1 MRKHRI
7 LAGILAVA
15 LVLSLG
21 GVNISAATDSPM
33 TDAAEVSVPEGYDEQ
48 DYLKM
53 YAFLEMAD
61 ADGVK
66 NGTKLNEDYDPTDP
80 TTWGTTNEN
89 YDPEDPTTWRT
100 GQNITWRELTTG
112 EGEDEV
118 TVRYLLIFNA
128 PASDLCGQLD
138 LSGCKFLR
146 EVYVQNNTLTQVDVS
161 ESAIQ
166 QLDCSGN
173 RLTELNVSGCG
184 FLTNL
189 VCGNNQLTALVLADC
204 NRLAI
209 VDCSGNQLTALD
221 FSATNALTTLN
232 CENNRLSALTFNN
245 MSYPI
250 HVDCSGNQLTDL
262 NTYVMQYTQDLDC
275 SDNLFTSLDVRSCGM
290 LETFSCQGNKLEKL
304 DLSSNGK
311 CHARRLTAVGEGYVG
326 YAMERKEDGA
336 TTYTA
341 VATPV
346 EGSVFQGWYTNRDC
360 TTLVTTNSTIDVT
373 EIAPADA
380 KDYYAKFDE
389 GGGAV
394 EVPKGYNVNDYL
406 KLRTFLEQT
415 DEEGVKNG
423 FKLNEDY
430 TPDDV
435 TTWGVY
441 DEEVPYWN
449 SITWQ
454 DVNGELRITVINFY
468 DSALSG
474 ELDLS
479 DCTALERLD
488 CGFNNLIKLNVA
500 NATSLVT
507 LDCNTNQLASLNVSG
522 CVRLGGLFA
531 KDNQLTSLDVSSCTE
546 LGQLDC
552 GNNRLASLD
561 LSNNSSITWLFVE
574 LNQLTALD
582 VSNLTQLT
590 LLNCTDNQL
599 NSLDVS
605 KCTNLSM
612 LYCSRNPLGK
622 LDVTKNT
629 ALSTLWCL
637 DNELTQLDVR
647 SCTGLMNFICDDNQL
662 TELDVT
668 RNTKLSTLGCSGN
681 LLGKIDVTPLES
693 LQNFY
698 CNDAGLT
705 ELDLS
710 KNSYLKYLQCKDN
723 QLTSLD
729 LSGNTILLT
738 LDCGG
743 NQLAALDLSNN
754 IGLLRLICNGNP
766 LSEIDV
772 TPHVQLWELDV
783 RDTQITNLDLSQN
796 TALYGVSTDTVL
808 KELDVTATEYIPVN
822 RLAAVG
828 NGFVG
833 ITAST
838 SKLGWTYVLTAAA
851 GEGAKFTGW
860 YSDKECTKLIT
871 ADETV
876 TITVFDGYEE
886 LESQDYYAKFEGE
899 SVHEHTPGAPV
910 REKEVPATCTED
922 GSYDEVVYCTVCKEE
937 ISRVSKTIPALGHD
951 FSVKGETVAPT
962 ETEEG
967 YTIYHCSRCDATEH
981 RDIVPAT
988 GHKCP
993 SQAFADLD
1001 TTQWYHEYTDY
1012 VIGNNLMNGMGNH
1025 RFAPNGTTTR
1035 AMLVTTLYRLA
1046 DSPEVGEGSTFTDV
1060 AEGAWYADAIA
1071 WAQDVG
1077 IAKGITETRFAPN
1090 SNVTR
1095 EQAATFLY
1103 RFVTEYLKIESAE
1116 STDLSMYK
1124 DADEISSYAKTAVAW
1139 ATAKNLFE
1147 GFPNGTLQPKD
1158 TLTRAQLAKLL
1169 TILDQNF

>member
-1 MRKHRI
+1 MEDHKMRKHRI

-21 GVNISAATDSPM
+21 GVNIFAATGSPIA
-33 TDAAEVSVPEGYDEQ
+33 DAAEVPVPEGYCEQ
-48 DYLKM
+48 DYLKL

-189 VCGNNQLTALVLADC
+189 VCDNNQLTALALADC

-435 TTWGVY
+435 TTWGVCY
-441 DEEVPYWN
+441 KAKRPHYW
-449 SITWQ
+449 
-454 DVNGELRITVINFY
+454 
-468 DSALSG
+468 
-474 ELDLS
+474 
-479 DCTALERLD
+479 
-488 CGFNNLIKLNVA
+488 
-500 NATSLVT
+500 
-507 LDCNTNQLASLNVSG
+507 
-522 CVRLGGLFA
+522 
-531 KDNQLTSLDVSSCTE
+531 
-546 LGQLDC
+546 
-552 GNNRLASLD
+552 
-561 LSNNSSITWLFVE
+561 
-574 LNQLTALD
+574 
-582 VSNLTQLT
+582 
-590 LLNCTDNQL
+590 
-599 NSLDVS
+599 
-605 KCTNLSM
+605 
-612 LYCSRNPLGK
+612 
-622 LDVTKNT
+622 
-629 ALSTLWCL
+629 
-637 DNELTQLDVR
+637 
-647 SCTGLMNFICDDNQL
+647 
-662 TELDVT
+662 
-668 RNTKLSTLGCSGN
+668 
-681 LLGKIDVTPLES
+681 
-693 LQNFY
+693 
-698 CNDAGLT
+698 
-705 ELDLS
+705 
-710 KNSYLKYLQCKDN
+710 
-723 QLTSLD
+723 
-729 LSGNTILLT
+729 
-738 LDCGG
+738 
-743 NQLAALDLSNN
+743 
-754 IGLLRLICNGNP
+754 
-766 LSEIDV
+766 
-772 TPHVQLWELDV
+772 
-783 RDTQITNLDLSQN
+783 
-796 TALYGVSTDTVL
+796 
-808 KELDVTATEYIPVN
+808 
-822 RLAAVG
+822 
-828 NGFVG
+828 
-833 ITAST
+833 
-838 SKLGWTYVLTAAA
+838 
-851 GEGAKFTGW
+851 
-860 YSDKECTKLIT
+860 
-871 ADETV
+871 
-876 TITVFDGYEE
+876 
-886 LESQDYYAKFEGE
+886 
-899 SVHEHTPGAPV
+899 PG
-910 REKEVPATCTED
+910 
-922 GSYDEVVYCTVCKEE
+922 S
-937 ISRVSKTIPALGHD
+937 
-951 FSVKGETVAPT
+951 
-962 ETEEG
+962 
-967 YTIYHCSRCDATEH
+967 
-981 RDIVPAT
+981 
-988 GHKCP
+988 
-993 SQAFADLD
+993 
-1001 TTQWYHEYTDY
+1001 
-1012 VIGNNLMNGMGNH
+1012 
-1025 RFAPNGTTTR
+1025 
-1035 AMLVTTLYRLA
+1035 
-1046 DSPEVGEGSTFTDV
+1046 
-1060 AEGAWYADAIA
+1060 
-1071 WAQDVG
+1071 
-1077 IAKGITETRFAPN
+1077 
-1090 SNVTR
+1090 
-1095 EQAATFLY
+1095 
-1103 RFVTEYLKIESAE
+1103 
-1116 STDLSMYK
+1116 
-1124 DADEISSYAKTAVAW
+1124 
-1139 ATAKNLFE
+1139 
-1147 GFPNGTLQPKD
+1147 
-1158 TLTRAQLAKLL
+1158 
-1169 TILDQNF
+1169 

>member
-7 LAGILAVA
+7 LAGILALA

-21 GVNISAATDSPM
+21 GVNISAATGSPM
-33 TDAAEVSVPEGYDEQ
+33 TDAAEVSVPEGYCEQ
-48 DYLKM
+48 DYLKL

-61 ADGVK
+61 ANGVK
-66 NGTKLNEDYDPTDP
+66 NGTKLNENYDPTDP

-89 YDPEDPTTWRT
+89 YDPEDPLTWGT
-100 GQNITWRELTTG
+100 GQNITWQEVTTG

-118 TVRYLLIFNA
+118 TVRYLWIFNA
-128 PASDLCGQLD
+128 PASGLCGQLD
-138 LSGCKFLR
+138 LSGCKELQ
-146 EVYVQNNTLTQVDVS
+146 EVYVQNNTLTRVNVS
-161 ESAIQ
+161 DSAIWK
-166 QLDCSGN
+166 LDCSDN

-184 FLTNL
+184 VLMNL
-189 VCGNNQLTALVLADC
+189 VCGNNQLTALELADC

-221 FSATNALTTLN
+221 FSATNALATLN
-232 CENNRLSALTFNN
+232 CENNRLSVLTFNS
-245 MSYPI
+245 MGYPT

-262 NTYVMQYTQDLDC
+262 ITDSMQFTRDLDC
-275 SDNLFTSLDVRSCGM
+275 SDNLLTRLNVRNCGM
-290 LETFSCQGNKLEKL
+290 LETFSCQGNQLMEL
-304 DLSSNGK
+304 NLSASGK
-311 CHARRLTAVGEGYVG
+311 HHALSLTAIGEGYVG

-380 KDYYAKFDE
+380 RNYYAKFDE
-389 GGGAV
+389 GGGEI

-441 DEEVPYWN
+441 DEETPYWN
-449 SITWQ
+449 TITWQ
-454 DVNGELRITVINFY
+454 DVNGELRITAINFY
-468 DSALSG
+468 DSDLSG

-479 DCTALERLD
+479 DCTALEQLD
-488 CGFNNLIKLNVA
+488 CGYNNLLKLNAA

-507 LDCNTNQLASLNVSG
+507 LDCNTNQLVSLNVSG
-522 CVRLGGLFA
+522 CVNLWGLFA
-531 KDNQLTSLDVSSCTE
+531 NDNQLTSLDVSGCTE

-552 GNNRLASLD
+552 ESNQLTSLD
-561 LSNNSSITWLFVE
+561 LSNSSGITWLFVG

-582 VSNLTQLT
+582 VSNLTQLA
-590 LLNCTDNQL
+590 LLSCTDNQL

-605 KCTNLSM
+605 KCTGLSI

-622 LDVTKNT
+622 LDVSKNT
-629 ALSTLWCL
+629 QLQTLWCL
-637 DNELTQLDVR
+637 DNGLTQLDVR
-647 SCTGLMNFICDDNQL
+647 KCTGLMSFICDGNQL

-681 LLGKIDVTPLES
+681 PLGKIDVTLLES

-710 KNSYLKYLQCKDN
+710 KNINLKYLQCKDN

-729 LSGNTILLT
+729 LSRNIILSS
-738 LDCGG
+738 LDCGN
-743 NQLAALDLSNN
+743 NQLTALDLSNN
-754 IGLLRLICNGNP
+754 TGLLKLLCNGNP

-772 TPHVQLWELDV
+772 THNVGLWELDV
-783 RDTQITNLDLSQN
+783 RDTQITSLDLSQN

-808 KELDVTATEYIPVN
+808 KELDVTTAENMPVN

-833 ITAST
+833 ITST
-838 SKLGWTYVLTAAA
+838 DGEFGWSYVLTAAA
-851 GEGAKFTGW
+851 QEGAKFTGW
-860 YSDKECTKLIT
+860 YSDKECTKLIA
-871 ADETV
+871 ADET
-876 TITVFDGYEE
+876 ITFNGGEE
-886 LESQDYYAKFEGE
+886 QKAQDYYAKFEGG

-1046 DSPEVGEGSTFTDV
+1046 DSPEAGEGSTFTDV

-1103 RFVTEYLKIESAE
+1103 RFVTEYLKVESAE
-1116 STDLSMYK
+1116 SADLSMYK
-1124 DADEISSYAKTAVAW
+1124 DADKISSYAKTAVAW

>member
-7 LAGILAVA
+7 LAGILALA

-21 GVNISAATDSPM
+21 GVNISAATGSPM
-33 TDAAEVSVPEGYDEQ
+33 TDAAEVSVPEGYCEQ
-48 DYLKM
+48 DYLKL

-61 ADGVK
+61 ANGVK
-66 NGTKLNEDYDPTDP
+66 NGTKLNENYDPTDP

-89 YDPEDPTTWRT
+89 YDPEDPLTWGT
-100 GQNITWRELTTG
+100 GQNITWQEVTTG

-118 TVRYLLIFNA
+118 TVRYLWIFNA
-128 PASDLCGQLD
+128 PASGLCGQLD
-138 LSGCKFLR
+138 LSGCKELQ
-146 EVYVQNNTLTQVDVS
+146 EVYVQNNTLTRVNVS
-161 ESAIQ
+161 DSAIWK
-166 QLDCSGN
+166 LDCSDN

-184 FLTNL
+184 VLMNL
-189 VCGNNQLTALVLADC
+189 VCGNNQLTALELADC

-221 FSATNALTTLN
+221 FSATNALATLN
-232 CENNRLSALTFNN
+232 CENNRLSVLTFNS
-245 MSYPI
+245 MGYPT

-262 NTYVMQYTQDLDC
+262 ITDSMQFTRDLDC
-275 SDNLFTSLDVRSCGM
+275 SDNLLTRLNVRNCGM
-290 LETFSCQGNKLEKL
+290 LETFSCQGNQLMEL
-304 DLSSNGK
+304 NLSASGK
-311 CHARRLTAVGEGYVG
+311 HHALSLTAIGEGYVG

-380 KDYYAKFDE
+380 RNYYAKFDE
-389 GGGAV
+389 GGGEI

-441 DEEVPYWN
+441 DEETPYWN
-449 SITWQ
+449 TITWQ
-454 DVNGELRITVINFY
+454 DVNGELRITAINFY
-468 DSALSG
+468 DSDLSG

-479 DCTALERLD
+479 DCTALEQLD
-488 CGFNNLIKLNVA
+488 CGYNNLLKLNAA

-507 LDCNTNQLASLNVSG
+507 LDCNTNQLVSLNVAG
-522 CVRLGGLFA
+522 CVNLWGLFA
-531 KDNQLTSLDVSSCTE
+531 NDNQLTSLDVSGCTE

-552 GNNRLASLD
+552 ESNQLTSLD
-561 LSNNSSITWLFVE
+561 LSNSSGITWLFVG

-582 VSNLTQLT
+582 VSNLTQLA
-590 LLNCTDNQL
+590 LLSCTDNQL

-605 KCTNLSM
+605 KCTGLSI

-622 LDVTKNT
+622 LDVSKNT
-629 ALSTLWCL
+629 QLQTLWCL
-637 DNELTQLDVR
+637 DNGLTQLDVR
-647 SCTGLMNFICDDNQL
+647 KCTGLMSFICDGNQL

-710 KNSYLKYLQCKDN
+710 KNINLKYLQCKDN

-729 LSGNTILLT
+729 LSRNIILSS
-738 LDCGG
+738 LDCGN
-743 NQLAALDLSNN
+743 NQLTALDLSNN
-754 IGLLRLICNGNP
+754 TGLLDLLCNGNP

-772 TPHVQLWELDV
+772 TPHVQLWEVDV
-783 RDTQITNLDLSQN
+783 RDTQITSLDLSQN

-808 KELDVTATEYIPVN
+808 KELDVTTAENMPVN

-833 ITAST
+833 ITST
-838 SKLGWTYVLTAAA
+838 DGEFGWSYVLTAAA
-851 GEGAKFTGW
+851 QEGAKFTGW
-860 YSDKECTKLIT
+860 YSDKECTKLIA
-871 ADETV
+871 ADET
-876 TITVFDGYEE
+876 ITFNGGEE
-886 LESQDYYAKFEGE
+886 QKAQDYYAKFEGG

-1046 DSPEVGEGSTFTDV
+1046 DSPEAGEGSTFTDV

-1103 RFVTEYLKIESAE
+1103 RFVTEYLKVESAE
-1116 STDLSMYK
+1116 SADLSMYK
-1124 DADEISSYAKTAVAW
+1124 DADKISSYAKTAVAW

>member
-311 CHARRLTAVGEGYVG
+311 CHAQRLTAIGEGYVS

-336 TTYTA
+336 TTYTV

-729 LSGNTILLT
+729 LSGNTILSS
-738 LDCGG
+738 LDCGN
-743 NQLAALDLSNN
+743 NQLTALDLSNN
-754 IGLLRLICNGNP
+754 TGLLKLLCNGNP

-772 TPHVQLWELDV
+772 THNVQLWELDV
-783 RDTQITNLDLSQN
+783 RDTQITSLDLSQN

-1071 WAQDVG
+1071 WAQDVARIQREVRVCLHPLDVVLQHQNLYLRQYG
-1077 IAKGITETRFAPN
+1077 AEHVRHRKPQIDLYVAAYPLRERALETVP
-1090 SNVTR
+1090 
-1095 EQAATFLY
+1095 Y
-1103 RFVTEYLKIESAE
+1103 RQGEGYRTEYRC
-1116 STDLSMYK
+1116 
-1124 DADEISSYAKTAVAW
+1124 V
-1139 ATAKNLFE
+1139 
-1147 GFPNGTLQPKD
+1147 
-1158 TLTRAQLAKLL
+1158 
-1169 TILDQNF
+1169 

>member
-7 LAGILAVA
+7 LAGILALA

-21 GVNISAATDSPM
+21 GVNISAATGSPM
-33 TDAAEVSVPEGYDEQ
+33 TDAAEVSVPEGYCEQ
-48 DYLKM
+48 DYLKL

-61 ADGVK
+61 ANGVK
-66 NGTKLNEDYDPTDP
+66 NGTKLNENYDPTDP

-89 YDPEDPTTWRT
+89 YDPEDPLTWGT
-100 GQNITWRELTTG
+100 GQNITWQEVTTG

-118 TVRYLLIFNA
+118 TVRYLWIFNA
-128 PASDLCGQLD
+128 PASGLCGQLD
-138 LSGCKFLR
+138 LSGCKELQ
-146 EVYVQNNTLTQVDVS
+146 EVYVQNNTLTRVNVS
-161 ESAIQ
+161 DSAIWK
-166 QLDCSGN
+166 LDCSDN

-184 FLTNL
+184 VLMNL
-189 VCGNNQLTALVLADC
+189 VCGNNQLTALELADC

-221 FSATNALTTLN
+221 FSATNALATLN
-232 CENNRLSALTFNN
+232 CENNRLSVLTFNS
-245 MSYPI
+245 MGYPT

-262 NTYVMQYTQDLDC
+262 ITDSMQFTRDLDC
-275 SDNLFTSLDVRSCGM
+275 SDNLLTRLNVRNCGM
-290 LETFSCQGNKLEKL
+290 LETFSCQGNQLMEL
-304 DLSSNGK
+304 NLSASGK
-311 CHARRLTAVGEGYVG
+311 HHALSLTAIGEGYVG

-380 KDYYAKFDE
+380 RNYYAKFDE
-389 GGGAV
+389 GGGEI

-441 DEEVPYWN
+441 DEETPYWN
-449 SITWQ
+449 TITWQ
-454 DVNGELRITVINFY
+454 DVNGELRITAINFY
-468 DSALSG
+468 DSDLSG

-479 DCTALERLD
+479 DCTALEQLD
-488 CGFNNLIKLNVA
+488 CGYNNLLKLNAA

-507 LDCNTNQLASLNVSG
+507 LDCNTNQLVSLNVSG
-522 CVRLGGLFA
+522 CVNLWGLFA
-531 KDNQLTSLDVSSCTE
+531 NDNQLTSLDVSGCTE

-552 GNNRLASLD
+552 ESNQLTSLD
-561 LSNNSSITWLFVE
+561 LSNSSGITWLFVG

-582 VSNLTQLT
+582 VSNLTQLA
-590 LLNCTDNQL
+590 LLSCTDNQL

-605 KCTNLSM
+605 KCTGLSI

-622 LDVTKNT
+622 LDVSKNT
-629 ALSTLWCL
+629 QLQTLWCL
-637 DNELTQLDVR
+637 DNGLTQLDVR
-647 SCTGLMNFICDDNQL
+647 KCTGLMSFICDGNQL

-729 LSGNTILLT
+729 LSRNIILSS
-738 LDCGG
+738 LDCGN
-743 NQLAALDLSNN
+743 NQLTALDLSNN
-754 IGLLRLICNGNP
+754 TGLLDLLCNGNP

-772 TPHVQLWELDV
+772 TPHVQLWEVDV
-783 RDTQITNLDLSQN
+783 RDTQITSLDLSQN

-886 LESQDYYAKFEGE
+886 LESQDYYAKFEGG

-1046 DSPEVGEGSTFTDV
+1046 DSPEAGEGSTFTDV

-1071 WAQDVG
+1071 WPRMWG
-1077 IAKGITETRFAPN
+1077 
-1090 SNVTR
+1090 
-1095 EQAATFLY
+1095 L
-1103 RFVTEYLKIESAE
+1103 
-1116 STDLSMYK
+1116 
-1124 DADEISSYAKTAVAW
+1124 
-1139 ATAKNLFE
+1139 
-1147 GFPNGTLQPKD
+1147 PK
-1158 TLTRAQLAKLL
+1158 A
-1169 TILDQNF
+1169 